1 MMDKIPVEIL
11 GHSLR
16 MWSKN
21 YAIISLVDGL
31 TYTRRKSIT
40 RIMRTYYR
48 YIGILIEIFVE

>member
-1 MMDKIPVEIL
+1 MMDKILVETL

-16 MWSKN
+16 MWSNN

-31 TYTRRKSIT
+31 TYTRHKSIT
-40 RIMRTYYR
+40 RIMRTYYW